1 MTRALI
7 RRSCGHLEAVY
18 AVGPERYRDRRIAAS
33 VQVVCRICQDRQR
46 KIVSGEEN
54 EEVEV
59 VSFEDSEQLQTREE
73 K

>member
-1 MTRALI
+1 MTQSLV

-18 AVGPERYRDRRIAAS
+18 AVGPEKYRDRRIVAS
-33 VQVVCRICQDRQR
+33 VQLVCRICRDRQ
-46 KIVSGEEN
+46 KN

-59 VSFEDSEQLQTREE
+59 VVSEDSEQLQSREE